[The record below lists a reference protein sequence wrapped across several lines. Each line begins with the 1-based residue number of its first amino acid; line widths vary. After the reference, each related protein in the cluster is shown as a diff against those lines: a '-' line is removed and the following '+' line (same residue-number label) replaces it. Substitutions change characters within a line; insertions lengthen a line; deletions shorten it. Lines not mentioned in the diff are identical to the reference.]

1 MGDSISTFSRG
12 HTSEALSKHFK
23 ANGMSFWGIF
33 MFEEVLPLLLRN
45 RTGFRKQSLML
56 D

>member
-1 MGDSISTFSRG
+1 MEIPSAHFQDDIQ
-12 HTSEALSKHFK
+12 ALSKHFK
-23 ANGMSFWGIF
+23 ANGMLFWGIF

-45 RTGFRKQSLML
+45 RTQFWKHSLTL